1 VIDGQEALKAER
13 RALYETLVE
22 LDPADWDAASAI
34 PGWRVRDVVA
44 HVVFGVRAK
53 LWNIVPGL
61 VVARGDFDRF
71 MARYAVRQGSR
82 PIADLLADAALVA
95 DTAKK
100 PPVVTHVDQ
109 GIDAFV
115 HHHDIAGPLGRV
127 VPTDPARLRWLSDGM
142 VGANKLLGSADRV
155 KGLRLIA
162 TDIEWHY
169 GTGPEVRGPAPA
181 LILAACG
188 RRAADDQ
195 LDGAGL
201 AVLQGRG

>member
-1 VIDGQEALKAER
+1 
-13 RALYETLVE
+13 
-22 LDPADWDAASAI
+22 
-34 PGWRVRDVVA
+34 
-44 HVVFGVRAK
+44 
-53 LWNIVPGL
+53 
-61 VVARGDFDRF
+61 
-71 MARYAVRQGSR
+71 
-82 PIADLLADAALVA
+82 
-95 DTAKK
+95 
-100 PPVVTHVDQ
+100 
-109 GIDAFV
+109 
-115 HHHDIAGPLGRV
+115 
-127 VPTDPARLRWLSDGM
+127 M